1 MKYINRDE
9 SVITGKRNLEQ
20 LFTFKD
26 FPVFFGC
33 VDSDQNTDIKADMSW
48 AICPESGVIQL
59 DKLIPLEILYQE
71 QHVDGTGPTWEK
83 YYHDFADYIVKQ
95 NPKDVLEIGGGAGK
109 LADIA
114 VDLTLG
120 TTWTMAEPNPLHK
133 ETNRI
138 KIVQKFFDE
147 KFKFIGDI
155 DTVVFSQVMEHAYD
169 PNIFVSSIS
178 KFLKNGNK
186 LVFAYPNLKL
196 WLEKKYTNAINF
208 EHTFFITD
216 YFVDYLLNKHGFAIK
231 DKTFYGD
238 HSIFYVAVKTRSTTK
253 NQLSYENKYIEYKK
267 IFNDFIDYHKNLV
280 EELNKKIN
288 SFDGKV
294 YLFGA
299 HIFAQYLFEFGL
311 NKNKIVGLLDNSPLK
326 QGKRLYGT
334 KYIVESPLVLEKDK
348 KVGVVLRVGIY
359 RDEVLKQLK
368 EINPNVEIF
377 E

>member
-1 MKYINRDE
+1 MKYIKRNN
-9 SVITGKRNLEQ
+9 SVITGKKNLEQ
-20 LFTFKD
+20 LFSFKN

-33 VDSDQNTDIKADMSW
+33 VDSDQSADIKADMSW

-95 NPKDVLEIGGGAGK
+95 NPKNVLEIGGGAGK
-109 LADIA
+109 LADIV
-114 VDLTLG
+114 VDLTSG
-120 TTWTMAEPNPLHK
+120 TKWTMAEPNPLHK
-133 ETNRI
+133 ETDRI

-147 KFKFIGDI
+147 KFKYIGDI
-155 DTVVFSQVMEHAYD
+155 DTIVFSQVMEHAYD
-169 PNIFVSSIS
+169 PDIFVSAIS
-178 KFLKNGNK
+178 KFLKKGDK

-216 YFVDYLLNKHGFAIK
+216 YFVDYLLNKNGFVIK

-238 HSIFYVAVKTRSTTK
+238 HSIFYVAEKTESVI
-253 NQLSYENKYIEYKK
+253 NQPSYENKYVEYKK

-280 EELNKKIN
+280 AYLNKKIN
-288 SFDGKV
+288 TFDGKV

-334 KYIVESPLVLEKDK
+334 QYIVESPLVLGKDK
-348 KVGVVLRVGIY
+348 KVGVVLKVGIY
-359 RDEVLKQLK
+359 RDEILKQLK